1 MLKRRHLLALLAVTL
16 VFVFAAITLLGN
28 RTGGQPG
35 GSLLLPDLL
44 DRLNAVA
51 QVTVTAADGSFR
63 IENSE
68 LGWHIPQQ
76 DNYRADANKIHKL
89 LVGLSSL
96 RRIEPK
102 TAKRELYA
110 AIGLR
115 DPDQKDAT
123 SVALNLTDKTGASLV
138 NIIIGQRR
146 PGRGDPSSE
155 EYYVRLRGDS
165 QSWLVEGAL
174 PQTGPRVSDWLDKKI
189 ALINDSRLRQTRV
202 KLLDGEVITA
212 YRDTTADRNF
222 KYRQLPEQRQL
233 ADEWRMNDLGKF
245 VANLDNQN
253 VYAKDNAPA
262 AEPMLDAEI
271 QTFDGLTIKLLA
283 SNNKD
288 GAVFVEL
295 SAAFDELQA
304 GISGE
309 FKDEQLKSPEQV
321 RAEVEQLNRRW
332 RGWVY
337 QLPDFKADYLKKR
350 QADFLKKPG

>member
-1 MLKRRHLLALLAVTL
+1 MLKRRHLLAMLSVTL
-16 VFVFAAITLLGN
+16 VFVIAAAMLLGN
-28 RTGGQPG
+28 RSGDQPG

-44 DRLNAVA
+44 GSLNAVA
-51 QVTVTAADGSFR
+51 QMTVTAADGSFR

-76 DNYRADANKIHKL
+76 GNYRADANKIHKL

-102 TAKRELYA
+102 TAKPKLYA
-110 AIGLR
+110 AIGLQ
-115 DPDQKDAT
+115 DPDQKGAT

-155 EYYVRLRGDS
+155 EYYVRLPGDP

-174 PQTGPRVSDWLDKKI
+174 PPTGPRVSDWLDKKI
-189 ALINDSRLRQTRV
+189 ALINESRLRQTRV
-202 KLLDGEVITA
+202 KRPDGEVITA

-245 VANLDNQN
+245 IANLDNQN

-262 AEPMLDAEI
+262 SEPMLEADI
-271 QTFDGLTIKLLA
+271 QTFDGLTIKMLA
-283 SNNKD
+283 SNDKN

-295 SAAFDELQA
+295 SAIYDQLQS

-309 FKDEQLKSPEQV
+309 FKDEQLQSPEQV

-337 QLPDFKADYLKKR
+337 QLPDFKAEYLKKR
-350 QADFLKKPG
+350 QVDFLKQ